1 MAAWRYKISHLML
14 KKYFMFQHWK
24 RNFVSLH
31 GHVISSVSVLPDTFS
46 IMLRNFCFRKINRQS
61 AKENHL
67 GYK

>member
-31 GHVISSVSVLPDTFS
+31 GHVISSVSVLPDTF
-46 IMLRNFCFRKINRQS
+46 
-61 AKENHL
+61 
-67 GYK
+67 